1 MRITTKVMQN
11 NSLSNINTNKRLQ
24 DQLNTQMATE
34 KKINRPSEDPVVAIR
49 ALRLRTNVSQIT
61 QYYDKNSK
69 DAESWLS
76 VTEDALTTVSA
87 VIEDLIE
94 QTTKGAN
101 ENLTSA
107 DRNTILN
114 ALKELRN
121 EVYATGNA
129 DYAGRSIFTG
139 YRTESSLKY
148 KADTVQKY
156 SITEEITSADIDTIT
171 YVKTGKLNGINDANF
186 KEGAAAGIATIADGA
201 DGAGNA
207 GGTGGDATISG
218 STATAGSKDYANIVE
233 RDVVA
238 TNIYR
243 IRLAYSD
250 VDGVDK
256 TTITNDKNEVVR
268 EAIPTIKLYDPNH
281 VNPDGTKG
289 AYVEAKI
296 DTDGDG
302 VADSSINIQTLSV
315 NNNLSPYDVAA
326 SDANKNGAVLIKET
340 GELLI
345 GEEVYKQLM
354 KQEDNVNTAFDETSL
369 LITYE
374 KSNWEKDDLRP
385 EHYFKCEDLSDLT
398 NTITYNSN
406 YINPGEVVEKQVIEY
421 DIGMNQTIRVN
432 TTADEVFVH
441 AIGRDVDD
449 MIAAMQEVVDMEET
463 VARLESM
470 VADAKYGEEER
481 KIINNQ
487 LEAAKK
493 ALTYLDEK
501 AQKLFESSISKMQGH
516 LDTANLATTNCGS
529 RGMKLELIQNRLTSQ
544 KTNFENLE
552 SENENVDVTEV
563 AVKLTSAELT
573 YEAALMATGKI
584 MQTSLMNYI

>member
-1 MRITTKVMQN
+1 MRITNKVMQN

-34 KKINRPSEDPVVAIR
+34 KKINRPSDDPVVAIR

-69 DAESWLS
+69 DAKSWLS
-76 VTEDALTTVSA
+76 VTEDALTTVSS

-94 QTTKGAN
+94 QTTKGSN
-101 ENLTSA
+101 ENLTSS
-107 DRNTILN
+107 DRKTILD
-114 ALKELRN
+114 ALASLRD

-139 YRTESSLKY
+139 YRTDTSLKF
-148 KADTVQKY
+148 KADTEKRY
-156 SITEEITSADIDTIT
+156 SITEQITSGDIDTIK
-171 YVKTGKLNGINDANF
+171 YVKTGLLNSINDSNF
-186 KEGAAAGIATIADGA
+186 MVDET
-201 DGAGNA
+201 N
-207 GGTGGDATISG
+207 GGQNPG
-218 STATAGSKDYANIVE
+218 KDYKDVTEQEVVE
-233 RDVVA
+233 SS
-238 TNIYR
+238 IYR

-250 VDGVDK
+250 VDGVDDGL
-256 TTITNDKNEVVR
+256 TGNATG
-268 EAIPTIKLYDPNH
+268 AIPTIQYYDPTLNNNEGGYVALNIAPKIAS
-281 VNPDGTKG
+281 VNDEESPYEQVDPDGM
-289 AYVEAKI
+289 
-296 DTDGDG
+296 
-302 VADSSINIQTLSV
+302 
-315 NNNLSPYDVAA
+315 
-326 SDANKNGAVLIKET
+326 VLIKET
-340 GELLI
+340 GELLL
-345 GEEVYKQLM
+345 GENVYKKLM
-354 KQEDNVNTAFDETSL
+354 EQEDNVNTVFDETSL
-369 LITYE
+369 LVTYE

-385 EHYFKCEDLSDLT
+385 EHYFKCVDLSDT
-398 NTITYNSN
+398 TDVVTYNAD
-406 YINPGEVVEKQVIEY
+406 YIVPGEKVEKQVIEY
-421 DIGMNQTIRVN
+421 DIGMNQTIQVN

-449 MIAAMQEVVDMEET
+449 MISAMQEVVDMEET

-470 VADAKYGEEER
+470 AADAKYGEADR
-481 KIINNQ
+481 KIINQQ
-487 LEAAKK
+487 LAAAKK

-516 LDTANLATTNCGS
+516 LDTANLATTNCGT
-529 RGMKLELIQNRLTSQ
+529 RGMKLELIQNRLMSQ

>member
-1 MRITTKVMQN
+1 MRITNKVMQN

-34 KKINRPSEDPVVAIR
+34 KKINRPSDDPVVAIR

-69 DAESWLS
+69 DAKSWLS
-76 VTEDALTTVSA
+76 VTEDALTTVSS

-94 QTTKGAN
+94 QTTKGSN
-101 ENLTSA
+101 ENLTSS
-107 DRNTILN
+107 DRKTILD
-114 ALKELRN
+114 ALASLRD

-139 YRTESSLKY
+139 YRTDTSLKF
-148 KADTVQKY
+148 KADTEKRY
-156 SITEEITSADIDTIT
+156 SITEQITSGNIDSIT
-171 YVKTGKLNGINDANF
+171 YVKTGKLNSINDSNF
-186 KEGAAAGIATIADGA
+186 NQGAAAGISTIADGA
-201 DGAGNA
+201 DGTGNVD
-207 GGTGGDATISG
+207 GTGGDVTLEG
-218 STATAGSKDYANIVE
+218 STATAGSKDYADIVE
-233 RDVVA
+233 QDVEAV
-238 TNIYR
+238 NIYR

-250 VDGVDK
+250 VDGVDDGL
-256 TTITNDKNEVVR
+256 TGNATG
-268 EAIPTIKLYDPNH
+268 AIPTIQYYDPTLNNNEGGYVALNIAPKIAS
-281 VNPDGTKG
+281 VNDEESPYEQVDPDGM
-289 AYVEAKI
+289 
-296 DTDGDG
+296 
-302 VADSSINIQTLSV
+302 
-315 NNNLSPYDVAA
+315 
-326 SDANKNGAVLIKET
+326 VLIKET
-340 GELLI
+340 GELLL
-345 GEEVYKQLM
+345 GENVYKKLM
-354 KQEDNVNTAFDETSL
+354 EQEDNVNTVFDETSL
-369 LITYE
+369 LVTYE

-385 EHYFKCEDLSDLT
+385 EHYFKCVDLSDT
-398 NTITYNSN
+398 TDVVTYNAD
-406 YINPGEVVEKQVIEY
+406 YIVPGEKVEKQVIEY
-421 DIGMNQTIRVN
+421 DIGMNQTIQVN

-449 MIAAMQEVVDMEET
+449 MISAMQEVVDMEET

-470 VADAKYGEEER
+470 AADAKYGEADR
-481 KIINNQ
+481 KIINQQ
-487 LEAAKK
+487 LAAAKK

-516 LDTANLATTNCGS
+516 LDTANLATTNCGT
-529 RGMKLELIQNRLTSQ
+529 RGMKLELIQNRLMSQ

>member
-11 NSLSNINTNKRLQ
+11 NSLSNINTNKKLQ

-139 YRTESSLKY
+139 YRTETSLKY
-148 KADTVQKY
+148 KADTEQRY
-156 SITEEITSADIDTIT
+156 SITEEITGSDIDVIKHVTI
-171 YVKTGKLNGINDANF
+171 GNLNSVNDANYNS
-186 KEGAAAGIATIADGA
+186 AANQTITEQGVTE
-201 DGAGNA
+201 N
-207 GGTGGDATISG
+207 S
-218 STATAGSKDYANIVE
+218 
-233 RDVVA
+233 
-238 TNIYR
+238 IYR

-250 VDGVDK
+250 VDGWDQRVDNNGK
-256 TTITNDKNEVVR
+256 YIC
-268 EAIPTIKLYDPNH
+268 PTIQYYDPNAT
-281 VNPDGTKG
+281 NADGSLG
-289 AYVEAKI
+289 AYVPL
-296 DTDGDG
+296 TDGNG
-302 VADSSINIQTLSV
+302 AVVAPTVKSV
-315 NNNLSPYDVAA
+315 NDADNPYEGIGD
-326 SDANKNGAVLIKET
+326 DDLVLIKET
-340 GELLI
+340 GELLM
-345 GEEVYKQLM
+345 GKNVYEKL
-354 KQEDNVNTAFDETSL
+354 KTQEDNVNTAFDETSL

-385 EHYFKCEDLSDLT
+385 EHYFKCEDLSDPT
-398 NTITYNSN
+398 DTVTYNAN
-406 YINPGEVVEKQVIEY
+406 YIVPGEVVEKQAIEY

-449 MIAAMQEVVDMEET
+449 LISAMQEVVDMEET

-470 VADAKYGEEER
+470 AADAKYNEDER
-481 KIINNQ
+481 KLINKQ
-487 LEAAKK
+487 LDAAKK

-501 AQKLFESSISKMQGH
+501 AQKLFEGSISKMQGH

-529 RGMKLELIQNRLTSQ
+529 RGMKLDLIQNRLMSQ

>member
-11 NSLSNINTNKRLQ
+11 NSLSNINTNKKLQ

-34 KKINRPSEDPVVAIR
+34 KKINRPSDDPVVAIR

-76 VTEDALTTVSA
+76 VTEDALTTVSS

-101 ENLTSA
+101 ENLTSS
-107 DRNTILN
+107 DRNTILQ
-114 ALKELRN
+114 ALSELRN

-139 YRTESSLKY
+139 YRTESSLKF
-148 KADTVQKY
+148 KADTEKKY
-156 SITEEITSADIDTIT
+156 SITEEITSADIDVIKH
-171 YVKTGKLNGINDANF
+171 VVTGKLNSVNDANF
-186 KEGAAAGIATIADGA
+186 NAAGN
-201 DGAGNA
+201 NA
-207 GGTGGDATISG
+207 ITEQEVKEQS
-218 STATAGSKDYANIVE
+218 
-233 RDVVA
+233 
-238 TNIYR
+238 IYR

-250 VDGVDK
+250 VDGIDDTVIVDPK
-256 TTITNDKNEVVR
+256 DNTKNLR
-268 EAIPTIKLYDPNH
+268 EAIPTIQYYDKTAN
-281 VNPDGTKG
+281 DGKG
-289 AYVEAKI
+289 GYVPLATTVDER
-296 DTDGDG
+296 
-302 VADSSINIQTLSV
+302 SV
-315 NNNLSPYDVAA
+315 NDAGNPYENIGD
-326 SDANKNGAVLIKET
+326 DDLVLIKET
-340 GELLI
+340 GELLM
-345 GEEVYKQLM
+345 GKNVYNTLM
-354 KQEDNVNTAFDETSL
+354 AQEDDVNTVFDETSL

-385 EHYFKCEDLSDLT
+385 EHYFKCEDLSDPT
-398 NTITYNSN
+398 NTVTYNSN
-406 YINPGEVVEKQVIEY
+406 YIVPGEVVEKQVIEY

-432 TTADEVFVH
+432 TTADEVFLH

-449 MIAAMQEVVDMEET
+449 MISAMQEVVDMEET

-470 VADAKYGEEER
+470 AADAKYNEDER
-481 KIINNQ
+481 KVINKQ
-487 LEAAKK
+487 LDAAKK
-493 ALTYLDEK
+493 ALVYLDEK

-516 LDTANLATTNCGS
+516 LDTANLATTNCGT
-529 RGMKLELIQNRLTSQ
+529 RGMKLELIQNRLMSQ

>member
-11 NSLSNINTNKRLQ
+11 NSLSNINTNKKLQ

-34 KKINRPSEDPVVAIR
+34 KKINRPSDDPVVAIR

-76 VTEDALTTVSA
+76 VTEDALTTVSS

-101 ENLTSA
+101 ENLTSS
-107 DRNTILN
+107 DRNTILQ
-114 ALKELRN
+114 ALSELRN

-139 YRTESSLKY
+139 YRTEASLKF
-148 KADTVQKY
+148 KADTEKKY
-156 SITEEITSADIDTIT
+156 SITEEITSADIDVIKH
-171 YVKTGKLNGINDANF
+171 VVTGKLNSVNDANF
-186 KEGAAAGIATIADGA
+186 NAAGN
-201 DGAGNA
+201 NA
-207 GGTGGDATISG
+207 ITEQEVKEQS
-218 STATAGSKDYANIVE
+218 
-233 RDVVA
+233 
-238 TNIYR
+238 IYR

-250 VDGVDK
+250 VDGTDK
-256 TTITNDKNEVVR
+256 GVAGANGR
-268 EAIPTIKLYDPNH
+268 LAIPAIQYYDPEF
-281 VNPDGTKG
+281 VNADGSKG
-289 AYVEAKI
+289 AYVPLNTAVQER
-296 DTDGDG
+296 
-302 VADSSINIQTLSV
+302 SV
-315 NNNLSPYDVAA
+315 NDAGNPYENIGD
-326 SDANKNGAVLIKET
+326 DDLVLIKET
-340 GELLI
+340 GELLM
-345 GEEVYKQLM
+345 GKNVYNTLM
-354 KQEDNVNTAFDETSL
+354 AQEDDVNTVFDETSL

-398 NTITYNSN
+398 NTVTYNSN
-406 YINPGEVVEKQVIEY
+406 YIVPGEVVEKQVIEY

-432 TTADEVFVH
+432 TTADEVFLH

-449 MIAAMQEVVDMEET
+449 MISAMQEVVDMEET

-470 VADAKYGEEER
+470 AADAKYNEDER
-481 KIINNQ
+481 KVINKQ
-487 LEAAKK
+487 LDAAKK
-493 ALTYLDEK
+493 ALVYLDEK

-516 LDTANLATTNCGS
+516 LDTANLATTNCGT
-529 RGMKLELIQNRLTSQ
+529 RGMKLELIQNRLMSQ

>member
-11 NSLSNINTNKRLQ
+11 NSLSNINTNKKLQ

-139 YRTESSLKY
+139 YRTETSLKY
-148 KADTVQKY
+148 KADTEQRY
-156 SITEEITSADIDTIT
+156 SITEEITGSDIDVIKHVTI
-171 YVKTGKLNGINDANF
+171 GDLNSVNDANYNS
-186 KEGAAAGIATIADGA
+186 AANQTITEQGVTE
-201 DGAGNA
+201 N
-207 GGTGGDATISG
+207 S
-218 STATAGSKDYANIVE
+218 
-233 RDVVA
+233 
-238 TNIYR
+238 IYR

-250 VDGVDK
+250 VDGWDQRVDNNGK
-256 TTITNDKNEVVR
+256 YIC
-268 EAIPTIKLYDPNH
+268 PTIQYYDPNAT
-281 VNPDGTKG
+281 NADGSLG
-289 AYVEAKI
+289 AYVPL
-296 DTDGDG
+296 TDGNG
-302 VADSSINIQTLSV
+302 AVVVPTVKSV
-315 NNNLSPYDVAA
+315 NDADNPYEGIGD
-326 SDANKNGAVLIKET
+326 DDLVLIKET
-340 GELLI
+340 GELLM
-345 GEEVYKQLM
+345 GKNVYEKL
-354 KQEDNVNTAFDETSL
+354 KTQEDNVNTAFDETSL
-369 LITYE
+369 LVTYE

-385 EHYFKCEDLSDLT
+385 EHYFKCEDLSDPT
-398 NTITYNSN
+398 DTVTYNAN
-406 YINPGEVVEKQVIEY
+406 YIVPGEVVEKQAIEY

-449 MIAAMQEVVDMEET
+449 LISAMQEVVDMEET

-470 VADAKYGEEER
+470 AADAKYNEDER
-481 KIINNQ
+481 KLINKQ
-487 LEAAKK
+487 LDAAKK

-501 AQKLFESSISKMQGH
+501 AQKLFEGSISKMQGH

-529 RGMKLELIQNRLTSQ
+529 RGMKLDLIQNRLMSQ

>member
-11 NSLSNINTNKRLQ
+11 NSLSNINTNKKLQ

-34 KKINRPSEDPVVAIR
+34 KKINRPSDDPVVAIR

-87 VIEDLIE
+87 VVEDLIE
-94 QTTKGAN
+94 QVTKGSN
-101 ENLTSA
+101 ENLTSS
-107 DRNTILN
+107 DRNTILD
-114 ALKELRN
+114 ALSSLRD

-139 YRTESSLKY
+139 YRTETTLKFT
-148 KADTVQKY
+148 ADTEKRY
-156 SITEEITSADIDTIT
+156 SITEQITSGDIDTIT
-171 YVKTGKLNGINDANF
+171 YIKTGALNSINDANYKTDETNGGQIDTGTNF
-186 KEGAAAGIATIADGA
+186 AGITEQGV
-201 DGAGNA
+201 
-207 GGTGGDATISG
+207 TEHS
-218 STATAGSKDYANIVE
+218 
-233 RDVVA
+233 
-238 TNIYR
+238 IYR

-250 VDGVDK
+250 VDGIDD
-256 TTITNDKNEVVR
+256 TTYTDAAGNVTH
-268 EAIPTIKLYDPNH
+268 EAIPAIKLYDPTIDNG
-281 VNPDGTKG
+281 DGTKG
-289 AYVEAKI
+289 NYVEAMV
-296 DTDGDG
+296 DVPFDADGDG
-302 VADSSINIQTLSV
+302 TISDGETQKQSIRIQTLSV
-315 NNNLSPYDVAA
+315 NGDQNPYDEATKPENA
-326 SDANKNGAVLIKET
+326 YGAVLIQET

-354 KQEDNVNTAFDETSL
+354 KQEDNVNSVFNETSL

-374 KSNWEKDDLRP
+374 KSNWEKDDLKP
-385 EHYFKCEDLSDLT
+385 EHYFKCEDLTDTSDVV
-398 NTITYNSN
+398 TYNAA
-406 YINPGEVVEKQVIEY
+406 YIVPGEEVAKQAIEY

-449 MIAAMQEVVDMEET
+449 LISAMQEVVDMEET
-463 VARLESM
+463 VTRLKGM
-470 VADAKYGEEER
+470 VEDTKYTEEER
-481 KIINNQ
+481 KIIQNQ
-487 LEAAKK
+487 LDAANK
-493 ALTYLDEK
+493 ALAFLDEK
-501 AQKLFESSISKMQGH
+501 AQKLFESSITKMQGH
-516 LDTANLATTNCGS
+516 LDTVNLATTNCGT
-529 RGMKLELIQNRLTSQ
+529 RGMKLELIQNRLMSQ

>member
-1 MRITTKVMQN
+1 MRITNKVMQN

-34 KKINRPSEDPVVAIR
+34 KKINRPSDDPVVAIR

-69 DAESWLS
+69 DAKSWLS
-76 VTEDALTTVSA
+76 VTEDALTTVSS

-94 QTTKGAN
+94 QTTKGSN
-101 ENLTSA
+101 ENLTSS
-107 DRNTILN
+107 DRKTILD
-114 ALKELRN
+114 ALASLRD

-139 YRTESSLKY
+139 YRTDTSLKF
-148 KADTVQKY
+148 KADTEKRY
-156 SITEEITSADIDTIT
+156 SITEQITSGNIDSIT
-171 YVKTGKLNGINDANF
+171 YVKTGKLNSINDSNF
-186 KEGAAAGIATIADGA
+186 NQGAAAGISTIADGA
-201 DGAGNA
+201 DGTGNVD
-207 GGTGGDATISG
+207 GTGGDVTLEG
-218 STATAGSKDYANIVE
+218 STATAGSKDYADIVE
-233 RDVVA
+233 RDVEAV
-238 TNIYR
+238 NIYR

-250 VDGVDK
+250 VDGVDDGL
-256 TTITNDKNEVVR
+256 TGNATG
-268 EAIPTIKLYDPNH
+268 AIPTIQYYDPTFNNNEGGYVALNIAPKIAS
-281 VNPDGTKG
+281 VNDEESPYEQVDPDGM
-289 AYVEAKI
+289 
-296 DTDGDG
+296 
-302 VADSSINIQTLSV
+302 
-315 NNNLSPYDVAA
+315 
-326 SDANKNGAVLIKET
+326 VLIKET
-340 GELLI
+340 GELLL
-345 GEEVYKQLM
+345 GENVYKKLM
-354 KQEDNVNTAFDETSL
+354 EQEDNVNTVFDETSL
-369 LITYE
+369 LVTYE

-385 EHYFKCEDLSDLT
+385 EHYFKCVDLSDT
-398 NTITYNSN
+398 TDVVTYNAD
-406 YINPGEVVEKQVIEY
+406 YIVPGEKVEKQVIEY
-421 DIGMNQTIRVN
+421 DIGMNQTIQVN

-449 MIAAMQEVVDMEET
+449 MISAMQEVVDMEET

-470 VADAKYGEEER
+470 AADAKYGEADR
-481 KIINNQ
+481 KIINQQ
-487 LEAAKK
+487 LAAAKK

-516 LDTANLATTNCGS
+516 LDTANLATTNCGT
-529 RGMKLELIQNRLTSQ
+529 RGMKLELIQNRLMSQ